1 MVTWILQTR
10 SLTVR
15 MVAIFAQKN
24 LTNVQ
29 FMVSIDGK
37 QFPSCVIYKY
47 WWVSKPD
54 QEINLA
60 CLRVPILIAHSSPAA
75 VAASKNPVCSA
86 SWKMGRGLEGRHHH
100 LQNYSFI
107 NIILIIICQ
116 FYLSRNSHVM
126 LVGWN
131 NCQHYG
137 HGAEL
142 LLALCLPWAGCWRAG
157 ARSPGPRCCTA

>member
-47 WWVSKPD
+47 
-54 QEINLA
+54 
-60 CLRVPILIAHSSPAA
+60 
-75 VAASKNPVCSA
+75 
-86 SWKMGRGLEGRHHH
+86 
-100 LQNYSFI
+100 
-107 NIILIIICQ
+107 
-116 FYLSRNSHVM
+116 
-126 LVGWN
+126 
-131 NCQHYG
+131 
-137 HGAEL
+137 
-142 LLALCLPWAGCWRAG
+142 
-157 ARSPGPRCCTA
+157 